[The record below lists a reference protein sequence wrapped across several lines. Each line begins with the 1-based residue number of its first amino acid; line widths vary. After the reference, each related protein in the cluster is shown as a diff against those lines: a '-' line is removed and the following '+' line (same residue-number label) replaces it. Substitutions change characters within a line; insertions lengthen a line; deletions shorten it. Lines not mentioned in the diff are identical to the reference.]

1 VVECLPRKHK
11 ALSSKPSNNKKKFL
25 GLGSV
30 KDPVLCFWVAVNPEL
45 VEVMQRQSRIEEF
58 SRYLSGE
65 KKP

>member
-1 VVECLPRKHK
+1 
-11 ALSSKPSNNKKKFL
+11 
-25 GLGSV
+25 LGSV